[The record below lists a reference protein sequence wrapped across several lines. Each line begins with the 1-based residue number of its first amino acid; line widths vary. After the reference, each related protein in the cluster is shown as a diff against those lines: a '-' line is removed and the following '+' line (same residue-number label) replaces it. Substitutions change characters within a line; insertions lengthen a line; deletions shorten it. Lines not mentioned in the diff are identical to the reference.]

1 MSSCLLTLFLWSDIN
16 MATQLKHIPGKEDTY
31 RLFAERAFIAR
42 LTYDE
47 LLTDMLAKDA
57 T

>member
-1 MSSCLLTLFLWSDIN
+1 
-16 MATQLKHIPGKEDTY
+16 MAPQLKHIPVKEDTY

-47 LLTDMLAKDA
+47 LLKDMLAKDA